1 MNALKP
7 IISIMGP
14 TNTGKTSLAIEL
26 AKKLDA
32 EIISVD
38 SVQIYKHANIGSNKP
53 KSNIL
58 DAYPHHLIDFL
69 EPSDSYSVGSFR
81 NDVIEIINSL
91 DSKKKNIILIGGTMM
106 YFNALLNGISEL
118 PENNK
123 KIRDQLEEEHKKF
136 GIKYLFEKLEKIDKE
151 SAKKIHE
158 NDQQRIKRSLE
169 VFMLTGKTHSH
180 LKKTLLSSP
189 FEYRN
194 YLNFAIIPEN
204 KKIFKESLN
213 KRFKEMIEEG
223 LIEETK
229 FLMKSFSKNIKI
241 LSSVGYKQVV
251 EYIENEISEDEMI
264 EKATNA
270 NYQLSK
276 RQSTWL
282 KKFDINETFYTG
294 QSNMVI
300 KILNYLE

>member
-1 MNALKP
+1 
-7 IISIMGP
+7 MGP

-81 NDVIEIINSL
+81 NDVIEIVNSL

-123 KIRDQLEEEHKKF
+123 KIRGLE
-136 GIKYLFEKLEKIDKE
+136 
-151 SAKKIHE
+151 
-158 NDQQRIKRSLE
+158 
-169 VFMLTGKTHSH
+169 LTET
-180 LKKTLLSSP
+180 LKNYAQTGS
-189 FEYRN
+189 EY
-194 YLNFAIIPEN
+194 
-204 KKIFKESLN
+204 
-213 KRFKEMIEEG
+213 
-223 LIEETK
+223 T
-229 FLMKSFSKNIKI
+229 
-241 LSSVGYKQVV
+241 
-251 EYIENEISEDEMI
+251 
-264 EKATNA
+264 
-270 NYQLSK
+270 
-276 RQSTWL
+276 
-282 KKFDINETFYTG
+282 
-294 QSNMVI
+294 
-300 KILNYLE
+300 KILNQIIIQNRLSDFEPVRLVNSVKQIELSS